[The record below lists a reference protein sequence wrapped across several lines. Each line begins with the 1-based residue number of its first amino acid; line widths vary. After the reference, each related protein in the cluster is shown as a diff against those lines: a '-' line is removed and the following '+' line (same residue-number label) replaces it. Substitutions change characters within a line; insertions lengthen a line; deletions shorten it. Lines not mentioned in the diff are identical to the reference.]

1 LYALDLPTRRRSAMS
16 PTHGAPF
23 GGFRDHVQS
32 PFFCAPGLTP
42 EQTWDISIDRLA
54 QMLVGLGPLA
64 AAGPI
69 ELSPALLC
77 SWHREIFG
85 ELFPDRAG
93 RLRGFRDGQAEHVY
107 FGVHNRGYRGTTP
120 RELRRRLEKICTEF
134 NTTAAEIRGPGNTD
148 TFDAVHAATRL
159 YAKVLRAH
167 PFVDGNLRG
176 TIIALNAAL
185 VTLGLDTVRFDDLA
199 RHDEL
204 LGIAFVGRNDP
215 YRPLAEHIAEI
226 TSETRST

>member
-1 LYALDLPTRRRSAMS
+1 MT

-23 GGFRDHVQS
+23 RGFRDDSES
-32 PFFCAPGLTP
+32 PFFCAAGRTP
-42 EQTWDISIDRLA
+42 EETWDISIDRLA
-54 QMLVGLGPLA
+54 QLLVNLGPLTE
-64 AAGPI
+64 AGPI

-77 SWHREIFG
+77 SWHREIFA
-85 ELFPDRAG
+85 ELFPEHAG

-107 FGVHNRGYRGTTP
+107 FGVHNRGYRGVTP
-120 RELRRRLEKICTEF
+120 RELRRRLEKICTQF
-134 NTTAAEIRGPGNTD
+134 NTRAAEIRVSENADPY
-148 TFDAVHAATRL
+148 DAVHAATRL

-215 YRPLAEHIAEI
+215 YRPLAEYIAEI
-226 TSETRST
+226 TSDTRSA

>member
-1 LYALDLPTRRRSAMS
+1 MS

-23 GGFRDHVQS
+23 RGFRDDEES
-32 PFFCAPGLTP
+32 PFFCAAGRTP
-42 EQTWDISIDRLA
+42 EETWDVSVDRLA
-54 QMLVGLGPLA
+54 QLLVNLGPLA
-64 AAGPI
+64 DAGPI

-107 FGVHNRGYRGTTP
+107 FGVHDRGYRGTTP
-120 RELRRRLEKICTEF
+120 RELRRRLGKICTEF
-134 NTTAAEIRGPGNTD
+134 NTAAAAIRALPDSD
-148 TFDAVHAATRL
+148 TYTAVHAATRL

-176 TIIALNAAL
+176 TTVALNAGL
-185 VTLGLDTVRFDDLA
+185 RTLDLLPVGFNNLA

-215 YRPLAEHIAEI
+215 YRPLAEYVAEI
-226 TSETRST
+226 IADSGAP

>member
-1 LYALDLPTRRRSAMS
+1 MS
-16 PTHGAPF
+16 PSHGAPF
-23 GGFRDHVQS
+23 RGFRDDEES
-32 PFFCAPGLTP
+32 PFFCAAGLTP
-42 EQTWDISIDRLA
+42 EETWDISVNRFADVLETLEA
-54 QMLVGLGPLA
+54 LA

-69 ELSPALLC
+69 EMSPGLLC

-85 ELFPDRAG
+85 ELFGDDAG
-93 RLRGFRDGQAEHVY
+93 RLRGFRDGQAQHVY

-120 RELRRRLEKICTEF
+120 RELRRRLDKVCADF
-134 NTTAAEIRGPGNTD
+134 NSAAVEIRDSAPND
-148 TFDAVHAATRL
+148 SYDAIHAATRL

-176 TIIALNAAL
+176 TTVALNAGL
-185 VTLGLDTVRFDDLA
+185 VTLGLDIVAFKDLA

-215 YRPLAEHIAEI
+215 YRPLAEHIAELLGD
-226 TSETRST
+226 TRCA